1 MLDDGYSGFV
11 ARDGSFNV
19 HHVPI
24 GTYVLNVLGSK
35 LHYPPVRVD
44 VGNTG
49 TCTLI
54 YLTKLTLFI
63 IGAVRARKLNIL
75 TLKDKEL
82 VPYPLELEPVA
93 KTPYFQKVLHFYLNL
108 F

>member
-1 MLDDGYSGFV
+1 MVLDDGYTGFI

-49 TCTLI
+49 NENHNLKVVC
-54 YLTKLTLFI
+54 KLTV

-82 VPYPLELEPVA
+82 VSYPLELEPIA
-93 KTPYFQKVLHFYLNL
+93 KTPYFQKV
-108 F
+108 